1 MELSFSFK
9 TGKKAVNKATNSG
22 APIVPEQWG
31 NGWFYS
37 TDSNTRAN
45 YEALKSMYE
54 DLPEVQAPV
63 NYIIDKLSNVAYDLV
78 RVNKKGDTKII
89 EDKNKDLL
97 DTPNQY
103 MEEPDFIKAFLLNRI
118 VLGAGYINRIKP
130 VGFGAY
136 KQLYVLPSATTKPVI
151 DEVNKKDPRQNEVKG
166 YTVDFGNGEIK
177 LTVDEVCVQ
186 YEANLD
192 AKLDEIRSRLL
203 SAILTSDSLRYNYEA
218 RVVLYKNRGA
228 LGVVGPADPNTA
240 ITKEQAD
247 NLRSQWN
254 SETGITG
261 NKAPIRVS
269 QAAINYTN
277 IGMDI
282 KQLQLNENKLQD
294 FQTVCSVL
302 NIDPALFGVGN
313 DTYNNKILAKKNFWE
328 DVGMPMF
335 NSYLKFI
342 GKVLELPDNEQY
354 TADYSEIPA
363 LQEDYKTKVEAN
375 SKAYND
381 GAITHEEYRESINF
395 DGGEDKYKNEID
407 REGSEEVT
415 QTEVNERD
423 NI

>member
-9 TGKKAVNKATNSG
+9 TGKKAVNKATALSTQ
-22 APIVPEQWG
+22 IVPEQWG
-31 NGWFYS
+31 NSWFY
-37 TDSNTRAN
+37 TADSNTRAG

-63 NYIIDKLSNVAYDLV
+63 NYIIDKLSNIAYDLV
-78 RVNKKGDTKII
+78 RFNKKGDTKII
-89 EDKNKDLL
+89 EDKNRDLL
-97 DTPNQY
+97 ATPNQY
-103 MEEPDFIKAFLLNRI
+103 MEEPDFIKTFLLNRI
-118 VLGAGYINRIKP
+118 VLGAGYINKIKP
-130 VGFGAY
+130 TGFGVY
-136 KQLYVLPSATTKPVI
+136 KQLYVLPSATTQPIV
-151 DEVNKKDPRQNEVKG
+151 DEVNKKDPRQNSVKG

-177 LTVDEVCVQ
+177 LTSDEVCAQ
-186 YEANLD
+186 YESNLD

-247 NLRSQWN
+247 SLRAQWN
-254 SETGITG
+254 NETGITG

-269 QAAINYTN
+269 QSAINYTN

-342 GKVLELPDNEQY
+342 GKVVELPDNEKY
-354 TADYSEIPA
+354 IADYSEIPA

-395 DGGEDKYKNEID
+395 DGGEDKYKAEID
-407 REGSEEVT
+407 KEASTGIEEEET
-415 QTEVNERD
+415 TEQD